1 MKKESEN
8 TLIGVTIFAIAMG
21 FLETAVVVYLRKLYY
36 PNGFSFPLKG
46 FLSPEIISVEA
57 IREIATIIMLLAV
70 GYLAGKKLSEKFAYF
85 IYAFAIW
92 DISYYVF
99 LKITLAWPQ
108 SLFTWDLLFLI
119 PWAWAGPVITPILS
133 SLLLITMALLIIHFN
148 DKGKKVIISRKEWT
162 FLIIGV
168 VFAVYTWLYDSG
180 KIIFNNLDA
189 ATYVPTSYNWAIF
202 WLSIIATSAG
212 IISFYLRNKS
222 SKK

>member
-1 MKKESEN
+1 MKKESRN
-8 TLIGVTIFAIAMG
+8 TLIAVTIFAIAMG
-21 FLETAVVVYLRKLYY
+21 FLETVVVIYLRKLYY

-46 FLSPEIISVEA
+46 FISTEIIGIEWL
-57 IREIATIIMLLAV
+57 REIATIIMLLAV
-70 GYLAGKKLSEKFAYF
+70 GYLAGKKFYEKFAYF

-92 DISYYVF
+92 DIFYYGF

-108 SLFTWDLLFLI
+108 SLTTWDILFLI

-148 DKGKKVIISRKEWT
+148 DKGKKVKISCKEWT
-162 FLIIGV
+162 FLIIGLALV
-168 VFAVYTWLYDSG
+168 LYTWLYDYG
-180 KIIFNNLDA
+180 KVIFNNLDIA
-189 ATYVPTSYNWAIF
+189 AYVPASYKWVIF
-202 WLSIIATSAG
+202 LLGIIATSAG